1 MSCNAIVVDTET
13 AAQRLGQCEELAKIL
28 GARYLSLEE
37 LAQNENFSIVAEAL
51 SPQRQ
56 RSL

>member
-37 LAQNENFSIVAEAL
+37 LAQNENFSMVVEPL
-51 SPQRQ
+51 KPRRQ
-56 RSL
+56 KA